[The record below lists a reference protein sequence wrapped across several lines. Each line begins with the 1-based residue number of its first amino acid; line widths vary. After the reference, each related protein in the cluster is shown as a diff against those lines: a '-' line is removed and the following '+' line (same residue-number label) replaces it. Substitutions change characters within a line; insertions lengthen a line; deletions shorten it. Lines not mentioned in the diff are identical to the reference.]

1 MTRPSFATLRSVPAL
16 LVFFLTLII
25 GLVLDL
31 WTKRVAFDQL
41 APWGIEQVDEIGP
54 RQGALQVVP
63 KRSLQPGVVPLLGIY
78 PGPSIDEGGNPTVPG
93 VTIAGV
99 SPTSPAGR
107 AIPIG
112 DTPPREDLERG
123 DRIVEINGQPIAN
136 VAQLEAAVSKGVA
149 DLNSFFAQPAAS
161 VSEERSTPPPPRGI
175 DLRVLKHGDPSRPIV
190 LRIRPDESALVH
202 PFLPDYLHFQAL
214 VNQGAVFGIG
224 QGKRWLFL
232 VVSTLAILFILYLF
246 ATSGKHRFY
255 QFILGLL
262 LAGVIGNMYDRLHL
276 GFVRDM
282 IHGLPGRKW
291 PGSDR
296 EIFPW
301 IFNLADSWLCVGVG
315 LIFLYTLRGAPGT
328 RDRKEGVK
336 EGPAAAAT
344 KAG

>member
-1 MTRPSFATLRSVPAL
+1 MIRPSFATLRSIPAL
-16 LVFFLTLII
+16 LVFSLTLII

-78 PGPSIDEGGNPTVPG
+78 PGPSIAEGARPSAPG

-99 SPTSPAGR
+99 SPSSPAGR

-112 DTPPREDLERG
+112 DTPPREELEPG
-123 DRIVEINGQPIAN
+123 DRIVELNGQPVAD
-136 VAQLEAAVSKGVA
+136 VAQLDAAISKAVA
-149 DLNSFFAQPAAS
+149 DLNAFFVQPAAS
-161 VSEERSTPPPPRGI
+161 VSEERSAPPAPKGI
-175 DLRVLKHGDPSRPIV
+175 DFRVLKRGDPAKPIV
-190 LRIRPDESALVH
+190 LRVRPEQTALVH
-202 PFLPDYLHFQAL
+202 PFLPDNLHFHAL
-214 VNQGAVFGIG
+214 VNQSAVFGIG

-232 VVSTLAILFILYLF
+232 LVSTLAILFILYLF
-246 ATSGKHRFY
+246 ATSGRHRFY

-262 LAGVIGNMYDRLHL
+262 LAGVSGNMYDRLHL

-291 PGSDR
+291 PG
-296 EIFPW
+296 
-301 IFNLADSWLCVGVG
+301 
-315 LIFLYTLRGAPGT
+315 
-328 RDRKEGVK
+328 
-336 EGPAAAAT
+336 
-344 KAG
+344 